1 MAPFIATGLLLL
13 LNQLSPEYRWN
24 LNQAGDFLV
33 ATGKLLMELL
43 TIMAG
48 VGLIVGALSITGLSG
63 TLVNDLL
70 YFFCRSY
77 STF

>member
-1 MAPFIATGLLLL
+1 
-13 LNQLSPEYRWN
+13 
-24 LNQAGDFLV
+24 
-33 ATGKLLMELL
+33 MELL

-70 YFFCRSY
+70 YLLEILRLPFY
-77 STF
+77 